1 MQQKI
6 LTKRCLYV
14 TATYASAY
22 LSFLQ
27 ETSEWKDL
35 GAKRAENEIWRPEAQ
50 LERKHSSR
58 RKDSG
63 CIHTQTNL
71 ETAETSTSGKQ
82 TAYSK

>member
-1 MQQKI
+1 MQQKNSY
-6 LTKRCLYV
+6 KRCLYV

-58 RKDSG
+58 RKDSY
-63 CIHTQTNL
+63 CIQTRL
-71 ETAETSTSGKQ
+71 KTAETW
-82 TAYSK
+82 